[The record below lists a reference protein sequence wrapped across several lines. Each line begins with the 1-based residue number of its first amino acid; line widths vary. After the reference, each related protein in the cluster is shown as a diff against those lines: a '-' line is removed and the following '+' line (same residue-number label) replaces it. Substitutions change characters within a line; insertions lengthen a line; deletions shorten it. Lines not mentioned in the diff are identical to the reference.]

1 MAKTVKVKA
10 GAKSVAVEEQIFV
23 PPIDLKTAKITLQGT
38 TPLLV
43 NRFDEKSKTEMLEK
57 QMKGAKRAKEARD
70 PKREYEASLYRM
82 PGLKN
87 KYGIPV
93 GGVKNCAVS
102 ACRFIEGV
110 PMTIAKGAFHVLD
123 ETGTGLLPIDG
134 SDPTMDERICR
145 IGPFGKKTAI
155 TRYRGRF
162 DKWKVS
168 FTVQYN
174 ARVIS
179 PAQLLNLYENAGF
192 SIGLCEFRPEKSGSL
207 GMFQVARKG

>member
-1 MAKTVKVKA
+1 MKKKA
-10 GAKSVAVEEQIFV
+10 IPVETEEQTLTI
-23 PPIDLKTAKITLQGT
+23 PPIELKVATITIEGV

-70 PKREYEASLYRM
+70 PNREFEASLYRM
-82 PGLKN
+82 PGTR

-93 GGVKNCAVS
+93 GGIKNCAVS
-102 ACRFIEGV
+102 ACRFIDGV

-123 ETGTGLLPIDG
+123 ETGTGLIAIDG
-134 SDPTMDERICR
+134 SAPVIDERICR
-145 IGPFGKKTAI
+145 IGPFGKKVAI

-162 DKWKVS
+162 DQWSITFKVR
-168 FTVQYN
+168 YN

-179 PAQLLNLYENAGF
+179 PSQLLNLYENAGF
-192 SIGLCEFRPEKSGSL
+192 SVGLCEFRPEKSGSL
-207 GMFQVARKG
+207 GTFQVAKR